1 MSTDAP
7 RPSPRRPQPDPS
19 HTSGVGPDILP
30 GHPEPEGEDNPGLPL
45 RRLLLALGDPVV
57 DVAAA
62 PHGLDVQV
70 DNVVIVDPE
79 DRSEARAGDLVLLIG
94 VRGTAARRL
103 IRVLAEQGAT
113 AVAVKTS
120 SHAPPEEV
128 LPPPTRRPPSPLG
141 RFAEGRGHGSAS
153 DAYGT
158 GSATG
163 PRAGRSPRSGAVDE
177 MRTLRTEAQEA
188 GIALLAV
195 RPEVRWDQ
203 LQSVCQSIVDDARLN
218 VTADVGE
225 SGGDLFSMA
234 QTIAQI
240 TRGLVAIEDSASRVL
255 AYSSGAE
262 VDELRRLSVL
272 GRQGPEPYLALLRDW
287 GVFAKLRS
295 GEEVVRID
303 EHPELGI
310 RRRLA
315 VGIHAGRQPLG
326 AIWVQ
331 EGSEPLSEHAEEAL
345 LGAARTT
352 ALQMIRQRTQA
363 SAGLR
368 LREDLLSSLLEGRID
383 ASALADTVEVHA
395 DRGALVVAFLLA
407 EGDVEDRPDRPER
420 ELRRRQL
427 IDLVS
432 VHTAAYRRS
441 ALVTELQG
449 RVYVLLPDLA
459 RSREGWRG
467 VEQSVLALTRKTVTA
482 ARAALGLEVQAA
494 VGSRVESLA
503 EVPDSRAEAD
513 RVLDAM
519 SRDLDRDVATISDV
533 RSRVLI
539 SETLAQ
545 LRADPSLRD
554 PRVSRLIEHDR
565 AGGAD
570 LVHSLLAYLE
580 AFGDARAAAERLHIH
595 PNTLRYRV
603 RRAAAV
609 SGIDMGDP
617 GERLFTQLQLLMEQ
631 QLPDR

>member
-1 MSTDAP
+1 MSDDRPASDPRPASGGGAP
-7 RPSPRRPQPDPS
+7 RPHPR
-19 HTSGVGPDILP
+19 
-30 GHPEPEGEDNPGLPL
+30 PEVPPVQDGSSDDRTTGLPL
-45 RRLLLALGDPVV
+45 RGLLLALGDPVV

-62 PHGLDVQV
+62 PDGLDVQV
-70 DNVVIVDPE
+70 DNVVILDPE
-79 DRSEARAGDLVLLIG
+79 DRTEVREGDLVLLIG
-94 VRGTAARRL
+94 ARGASARRL
-103 IRVLAEQGAT
+103 VRALAERGAT

-120 SHAPPEEV
+120 AHPASEEAPPTAG
-128 LPPPTRRPPSPLG
+128 TRPGRPRPG
-141 RFAEGRGHGSAS
+141 GGDEA
-153 DAYGT
+153 
-158 GSATG
+158 
-163 PRAGRSPRSGAVDE
+163 RA
-177 MRTLRTEAQEA
+177 LRTEAREA

-203 LQSVCQSIVDDARLN
+203 LQSVCRSILDEARL
-218 VTADVGE
+218 TASEDLGE

-234 QTIAQI
+234 QTIARL
-240 TRGLVAIEDSASRVL
+240 TGGLVSIEDAASRVL

-272 GRQGPEPYLALLRDW
+272 GRRGPESYLALLREW
-287 GVFAKLRS
+287 GVFAKLRA
-295 GEEVVRID
+295 GEEVVRVE

-331 EGSEPLSEHAEEAL
+331 EGDRPLAEHAEEAL

-383 ASALADTVEVHA
+383 AGALADTVEVHA
-395 DRGALVVAFLLA
+395 DRGALVVAFALVEGSEGAA
-407 EGDVEDRPDRPER
+407 EERPDRPER

-441 ALVTELQG
+441 ALVTALGG

-459 RSREGWRG
+459 RVREGRRG
-467 VEQSVLALTRKTVTA
+467 VERSVLALTRKTVAA
-482 ARAALGLEVQAA
+482 ARAALGLEVRAA
-494 VGSRVESLA
+494 VGSLVERLGD
-503 EVPDSRAEAD
+503 VPDSRAEAD
-513 RVLDAM
+513 RVLDAVER
-519 SRDLDRDVATISDV
+519 SPDRGPGWDVATISDV
-533 RSRVLI
+533 RSRVLV
-539 SETLAQ
+539 SETLAR
-545 LRADPSLRD
+545 LREDPSLRD

-570 LVHSLLAYLE
+570 LVRSLLAYLE

-603 RRAAAV
+603 RRAASV
-609 SGIDMGDP
+609 SGIDLGDP

-631 QLPDR
+631 QGPTR

>member
-1 MSTDAP
+1 MSDDRAASDPFRASGGGAT
-7 RPSPRRPQPDPS
+7 RPHRRP
-19 HTSGVGPDILP
+19 GVPPVQDGSSD
-30 GHPEPEGEDNPGLPL
+30 DRTTGLPL
-45 RRLLLALGDPVV
+45 RGLLLALGDPVV

-62 PHGLDVQV
+62 PDGLDVQV
-70 DNVVIVDPE
+70 DNVVILDPE
-79 DRSEARAGDLVLLIG
+79 DRTEVREGDLVLLIG
-94 VRGTAARRL
+94 ARGAAARRM
-103 IRVLAEQGAT
+103 VGALAERGAT

-120 SHAPPEEV
+120 AHAAPEEAPPSAG
-128 LPPPTRRPPSPLG
+128 TRPG
-141 RFAEGRGHGSAS
+141 R
-153 DAYGT
+153 
-158 GSATG
+158 
-163 PRAGRSPRSGAVDE
+163 PRAGGGDE
-177 MRTLRTEAQEA
+177 ARALRAEAQEA
-188 GIALLAV
+188 GIALLTV

-203 LQSVCQSIVDDARLN
+203 LQSVCRSILDDARL
-218 VTADVGE
+218 TASEDLGE

-234 QTIAQI
+234 QTIARL
-240 TRGLVAIEDSASRVL
+240 TGGLVSIEDAASRVL

-272 GRQGPEPYLALLRDW
+272 GRRGPESYLALLREW
-287 GVFAKLRS
+287 GVFAKLRA
-295 GEEVVRID
+295 GEEVVRVD

-331 EGSEPLSEHAEEAL
+331 EGDRPLAEHAEEAL

-383 ASALADTVEVHA
+383 AGALADTVEVHA
-395 DRGALVVAFLLA
+395 DRGALVVAFAPVEGA
-407 EGDVEDRPDRPER
+407 EGAAEERPDRPER

-427 IDLVS
+427 TDLVS
-432 VHTAAYRRS
+432 VHTAAYRRG
-441 ALVTELQG
+441 ALVTALGG

-459 RSREGWRG
+459 RAREGRRG
-467 VEQSVLALTRKTVTA
+467 VERSVLALARRTVAA
-482 ARAALGLEVQAA
+482 ARAALGLEVRAA
-494 VGSRVESLA
+494 VGSLVERLGD
-503 EVPDSRAEAD
+503 VPDSRAEAD
-513 RVLDAM
+513 RVLDAVER
-519 SRDLDRDVATISDV
+519 SPDRGPGWDVATISDV
-533 RSRVLI
+533 RSRVLV
-539 SETLAQ
+539 SETLAL
-545 LRADPSLRD
+545 LRGDPSLRD
-554 PRVSRLIEHDR
+554 PRVSRLVEHDR

-603 RRAAAV
+603 RRAASV
-609 SGIDMGDP
+609 SGIDLGDP

-631 QLPDR
+631 QGPTR

>member
-1 MSTDAP
+1 MP
-7 RPSPRRPQPDPS
+7 GQP
-19 HTSGVGPDILP
+19 GKP
-30 GHPEPEGEDNPGLPL
+30 GEENAGLPL
-45 RRLLLALGDPVV
+45 RRLLLALGDPIV

-62 PHGLDVQV
+62 PDGLDVRV
-70 DNVVIVDPE
+70 DNVVIIDPE
-79 DRSEARAGDLVLLIG
+79 DRVEAREGDLVLLIG
-94 VRGTAARRL
+94 VRGGAARRL
-103 IRVLAEQGAT
+103 VRMLAGQGAT
-113 AVAVKTS
+113 AVAVKAS
-120 SHAPPEEV
+120 GHPSVEE
-128 LPPPTRRPPSPLG
+128 TIPPSPEA
-141 RFAEGRGHGSAS
+141 R
-153 DAYGT
+153 
-158 GSATG
+158 
-163 PRAGRSPRSGAVDE
+163 GRSSRSGTADE
-177 MRTLRTEAQEA
+177 LRTLRAEAQDT
-188 GIALLAV
+188 GVALLAV

-203 LQSVCQSIVDDARLN
+203 LQSVCQSIVDDARL
-218 VTADVGE
+218 TASEDLGE
-225 SGGDLFSMA
+225 ATGDLFSMA
-234 QTIAQI
+234 QTIAQL
-240 TRGLVAIEDSASRVL
+240 TGGLVSIEDSASRVL

-272 GRQGPEPYLALLRDW
+272 GRQGPESYLALLRDW
-287 GVFAKLRS
+287 GVFTKLRA
-295 GEEVVRID
+295 GEEVVRIE

-331 EGSEPLSEHAEEAL
+331 EGSQPLAEHAEEAL

-352 ALQMIRQRTQA
+352 ALQMIRQRTQT

-383 ASALADTVEVHA
+383 ASALADTVEVHTELA
-395 DRGALVVAFLLA
+395 ALVVAFSLSQPVTGGPGGSAGAA
-407 EGDVEDRPDRPER
+407 EGSGAGAGPGSDSEAESNGPERADRPVR

-441 ALVTELQG
+441 SLVTELDG

-459 RSREGWRG
+459 RAPGGDGWRG
-467 VEQSVLALTRKTVTA
+467 VEQSVLALTRKTVAA
-482 ARAALGLEVQAA
+482 ARAALGLRVQAA
-494 VGSRVESLA
+494 VGSLVERLGD
-503 EVPDSRAEAD
+503 VPESRAEAD

-519 SRDLDRDVATISDV
+519 GRDLDGGTDWEVATISDV

-539 SETLAQ
+539 SETLEH

-554 PRVSRLIEHDR
+554 PRVSRLIEHDQ

-609 SGIDMGDP
+609 SGIDLGDP

-631 QLPDR
+631 P

>member
-1 MSTDAP
+1 MP
-7 RPSPRRPQPDPS
+7 VQPGSQDEE
-19 HTSGVGPDILP
+19 VA
-30 GHPEPEGEDNPGLPL
+30 GLPL
-45 RRLLLALGDPVV
+45 RRLLLALGDPIV

-62 PHGLDVQV
+62 PDGLDVQV
-70 DNVVIVDPE
+70 DNVVIIDPE
-79 DRSEARAGDLVLLIG
+79 DRVEAREGDLVLLIG
-94 VRGTAARRL
+94 VRGGAARRL
-103 IRVLAEQGAT
+103 VRMLAGQGAA
-113 AVAVKTS
+113 AVAVKAGGHS
-120 SHAPPEEV
+120 PPEET
-128 LPPPTRRPPSPLG
+128 LPPSGDQRNRP
-141 RFAEGRGHGSAS
+141 
-153 DAYGT
+153 
-158 GSATG
+158 
-163 PRAGRSPRSGAVDE
+163 PRSGADE
-177 MRTLRTEAQEA
+177 LRALRTEAQES
-188 GIALLAV
+188 GVALLAV

-203 LQSVCQSIVDDARLN
+203 LQSVCQSIVDDARL
-218 VTADVGE
+218 TASEDLGE
-225 SGGDLFSMA
+225 ATGDLFSMA
-234 QTIAQI
+234 QTIAQL
-240 TRGLVAIEDSASRVL
+240 TGGLVSIEDSASRVL

-272 GRQGPEPYLALLRDW
+272 GRQGPESYLALLRQW
-287 GVFAKLRS
+287 GVFTKLRA
-295 GEEVVRID
+295 GEEVVRIE

-331 EGSEPLSEHAEEAL
+331 EGSQPLARHAEEAL

-352 ALQMIRQRTQA
+352 ALQMIRQRTQT

-383 ASALADTVEVHA
+383 ASALADTVEVHT
-395 DRGALVVAFLLA
+395 DRAALVVAFSLSGSAGGGTGEAA
-407 EGDVEDRPDRPER
+407 EPEGAQPQGRPDRPAR

-441 ALVTELQG
+441 SLVTELGG

-459 RSREGWRG
+459 RGPGKEGWRG
-467 VEQSVLALTRKTVTA
+467 VEHSVLALTRKTVAA
-482 ARAALGLEVQAA
+482 ARAALGSHVQAA
-494 VGSRVESLA
+494 VGSLVERLA
-503 EVPDSRAEAD
+503 DVPESRAEAD

-519 SRDLDRDVATISDV
+519 GRDLDRDTDWEVATISDV

-539 SETLAQ
+539 SETLAH

-554 PRVSRLIEHDR
+554 PRVIRLIEYDQ

-609 SGIDMGDP
+609 SGIDLGDP

-631 QLPDR
+631 H

>member
-1 MSTDAP
+1 MP
-7 RPSPRRPQPDPS
+7 GQPGKLS
-19 HTSGVGPDILP
+19 
-30 GHPEPEGEDNPGLPL
+30 EGGTGLPL
-45 RRLLLALGDPVV
+45 RRLLLALGDPIV

-62 PHGLDVQV
+62 PEGLDVQV

-79 DRSEARAGDLVLLIG
+79 DRVEAREGDLVLLIG
-94 VRGTAARRL
+94 VRGGAARRVV
-103 IRVLAEQGAT
+103 RTLAGQGAT
-113 AVAVKTS
+113 AVAVKVS
-120 SHAPPEEV
+120 GHSPAEE
-128 LPPPTRRPPSPLG
+128 TIPPSG
-141 RFAEGRGHGSAS
+141 EHR
-153 DAYGT
+153 
-158 GSATG
+158 
-163 PRAGRSPRSGAVDE
+163 RSSRSGTTDE
-177 MRTLRTEAQEA
+177 LRTLRAEAQES
-188 GIALLAV
+188 GVALLAV
-195 RPEVRWDQ
+195 RSEVRWEQ
-203 LQSVCQSIVDDARLN
+203 LQSVCQSIVDDARL
-218 VTADVGE
+218 TASEDLGE
-225 SGGDLFSMA
+225 ATGDLFSMA
-234 QTIAQI
+234 QTIAQL
-240 TRGLVAIEDSASRVL
+240 TGGLVSIEDSASRVL

-272 GRQGPEPYLALLRDW
+272 GRQGPESYLALLREW
-287 GVFAKLRS
+287 GVFTKLRA
-295 GEEVVRID
+295 GEEVVRVE

-331 EGSEPLSEHAEEAL
+331 EGSQPLAQHAEEAL

-352 ALQMIRQRTQA
+352 ALQMIRQRTQT

-383 ASALADTVEVHA
+383 ASALADTVEVHTERA
-395 DRGALVVAFLLA
+395 ALVVSFSLSQPTAGPVGGSGETA
-407 EGDVEDRPDRPER
+407 EPEGADSEARPDRPVR

-441 ALVTELQG
+441 SLVTELDG

-459 RSREGWRG
+459 RTPGGDGWRA
-467 VEQSVLALTRKTVTA
+467 VEQSVLALTRKTVAA
-482 ARAALGLEVQAA
+482 ARAALGLRVQAA
-494 VGSRVESLA
+494 VGSLVERLGD
-503 EVPDSRAEAD
+503 VPESRAEAD

-519 SRDLDRDVATISDV
+519 GRDLDGGTDWEVATISDV
-533 RSRVLI
+533 RSRVLL

-554 PRVSRLIEHDR
+554 PRVSRLIEYDQ

-603 RRAAAV
+603 RRAATV
-609 SGIDMGDP
+609 SGIDLSDP
-617 GERLFTQLQLLMEQ
+617 GERLFTQLQLLME
-631 QLPDR
+631 RH

>member
-1 MSTDAP
+1 M
-7 RPSPRRPQPDPS
+7 
-19 HTSGVGPDILP
+19 
-30 GHPEPEGEDNPGLPL
+30 PL
-45 RRLLLALGDPVV
+45 RRLLLALGDPVL

-62 PHGLDVQV
+62 PGGLDVQV
-70 DNVVIVDPE
+70 DNVVILDPE
-79 DRSEARAGDLVLLIG
+79 DRAEVREGDLVLLIG
-94 VRGTAARRL
+94 ARGASARRL
-103 IRVLAEQGAT
+103 LRTLAGQGAT
-113 AVAVKTS
+113 AVAVKAS
-120 SHAPPEEV
+120 GHAPQEEV
-128 LPPPTRRPPSPLG
+128 LPPPSGARPH
-141 RFAEGRGHGSAS
+141 R
-153 DAYGT
+153 
-158 GSATG
+158 
-163 PRAGRSPRSGAVDE
+163 PRSGAADE
-177 MRTLRTEAQEA
+177 SRALRTEAQEA
-188 GIALLAV
+188 GIALLSV

-203 LQSVCQSIVDDARLN
+203 LQSVCQSIVDDARL
-218 VTADVGE
+218 TAAEDLSEV
-225 SGGDLFSMA
+225 SGDLFSMA
-234 QTIAQI
+234 QTIAQL
-240 TRGLVAIEDSASRVL
+240 TGGLVSIEDAASRVL

-272 GRQGPEPYLALLRDW
+272 GRRGPESYLALLREW
-287 GVFAKLRS
+287 GVFAKLRA
-295 GEEVVRID
+295 GEEVVRVD

-331 EGSEPLSEHAEEAL
+331 EGSRPLAEHAEEAL

-383 ASALADTVEVHA
+383 AGALADTVEVHA
-395 DRGALVVAFLLA
+395 DRGALVAAFATAGGA
-407 EGDVEDRPDRPER
+407 EGAGEERSGRPDRPEL
-420 ELRRRQL
+420 ELRRRQMV
-427 IDLVS
+427 DLVS

-441 ALVTELQG
+441 ALVTELGG

-459 RSREGWRG
+459 RGREGWRG
-467 VEQSVLALTRKTVTA
+467 VEQSVLALTRRTVSA

-494 VGSRVESLA
+494 VGSLVERLGD
-503 EVPDSRAEAD
+503 VPDSRAEAD

-519 SRDLDRDVATISDV
+519 GRDLHRGVDWEVATISDV
-533 RSRVLI
+533 RSRVLVG
-539 SETLAQ
+539 ETLAR
-545 LRADPSLRD
+545 LREDPSLRD
-554 PRVSRLIEHDR
+554 PRVSRLVEHDR

-609 SGIDMGDP
+609 SGIDLGDP

-631 QLPDR
+631 QGPER

>member
-1 MSTDAP
+1 MSDDRPASDPRPASGGGAP
-7 RPSPRRPQPDPS
+7 RPHPR
-19 HTSGVGPDILP
+19 
-30 GHPEPEGEDNPGLPL
+30 PEVPPVQDGSSDDRTTGLPL
-45 RRLLLALGDPVV
+45 RGLLLALGDPVV

-62 PHGLDVQV
+62 PDGLDVQV
-70 DNVVIVDPE
+70 DNVVILDPE
-79 DRSEARAGDLVLLIG
+79 DRTEVREGDLVLLIG
-94 VRGTAARRL
+94 ARGASARRL
-103 IRVLAEQGAT
+103 VRALAERGAT

-120 SHAPPEEV
+120 AHPASEEAPPTAG
-128 LPPPTRRPPSPLG
+128 TRPGRPRPG
-141 RFAEGRGHGSAS
+141 GGDEA
-153 DAYGT
+153 
-158 GSATG
+158 
-163 PRAGRSPRSGAVDE
+163 RA
-177 MRTLRTEAQEA
+177 LRTEAREA

-203 LQSVCQSIVDDARLN
+203 LQSVCRSILDEARL
-218 VTADVGE
+218 TASEDLGE

-234 QTIAQI
+234 QTIARL
-240 TRGLVAIEDSASRVL
+240 TGGLVSIEDAASRVL

-272 GRQGPEPYLALLRDW
+272 GRRGPESYLALLREW
-287 GVFAKLRS
+287 GVFAKLRA
-295 GEEVVRID
+295 GEEVVRVE

-331 EGSEPLSEHAEEAL
+331 EGDRPLAEHAEEAL

-383 ASALADTVEVHA
+383 AGALADTVEVHA
-395 DRGALVVAFLLA
+395 DRGALVVAFALVEGPEGAA
-407 EGDVEDRPDRPER
+407 EERPDRPER

-441 ALVTELQG
+441 ALVTALGG

-459 RSREGWRG
+459 RVREGRRG
-467 VEQSVLALTRKTVTA
+467 VERSVLALTRKTVAA
-482 ARAALGLEVQAA
+482 ARAALGLEVRAA
-494 VGSRVESLA
+494 VGSLVERLGD
-503 EVPDSRAEAD
+503 VPDSRAEAD
-513 RVLDAM
+513 RVLDAVER
-519 SRDLDRDVATISDV
+519 SPDRGPGWDVATISDV
-533 RSRVLI
+533 RSRVLV
-539 SETLAQ
+539 SETLAR
-545 LRADPSLRD
+545 LREDPSLRD

-570 LVHSLLAYLE
+570 LVRSLLAYLE

-603 RRAAAV
+603 RRAASV
-609 SGIDMGDP
+609 SGIDLGDP

-631 QLPDR
+631 QGPTR

>member
-1 MSTDAP
+1 MPGQSG
-7 RPSPRRPQPDPS
+7 PQS
-19 HTSGVGPDILP
+19 EEGV
-30 GHPEPEGEDNPGLPL
+30 GLPL
-45 RRLLLALGDPVV
+45 RRLLLALGDPIV

-62 PHGLDVQV
+62 PDGLDVQV
-70 DNVVIVDPE
+70 DNVVIIDPE
-79 DRSEARAGDLVLLIG
+79 DRVEAREGDLVLLIG
-94 VRGTAARRL
+94 VRGGAARRL
-103 IRVLAEQGAT
+103 VRSLAGQGAA
-113 AVAVKTS
+113 AVAVKADGHS
-120 SHAPPEEV
+120 PAEE
-128 LPPPTRRPPSPLG
+128 TIPPSG
-141 RFAEGRGHGSAS
+141 EHR
-153 DAYGT
+153 
-158 GSATG
+158 
-163 PRAGRSPRSGAVDE
+163 GRSARSGAADE
-177 MRTLRTEAQEA
+177 LRTLRAEAQES
-188 GIALLAV
+188 GVALLAV

-203 LQSVCQSIVDDARLN
+203 LQSICQNIVDDARL
-218 VTADVGE
+218 TASEDLGE
-225 SGGDLFSMA
+225 ASGDLFSMA
-234 QTIAQI
+234 QTIAQL
-240 TRGLVAIEDSASRVL
+240 TGGLVSIEDSASRVL

-272 GRQGPEPYLALLRDW
+272 GRQGPESYLALLREW
-287 GVFAKLRS
+287 GVFTKLRA
-295 GEEVVRID
+295 GEDVVRIE

-331 EGSEPLSEHAEEAL
+331 EGSQPLSDHAEEAL

-352 ALQMIRQRTQA
+352 ALQMIRQRTQT

-383 ASALADTVEVHA
+383 ASALADTVEVHTERA
-395 DRGALVVAFLLA
+395 ALVVAFSLSHPAGGVPGEAA
-407 EGDVEDRPDRPER
+407 EPEEAGERPDRPVR

-441 ALVTELQG
+441 SLVTELDG

-459 RSREGWRG
+459 RPPGGDGWRG
-467 VEQSVLALTRKTVTA
+467 VEQSVLALTRKTVAA
-482 ARAALGLEVQAA
+482 ARAALGLRVQAA
-494 VGSRVESLA
+494 VGSLVERLGD
-503 EVPDSRAEAD
+503 VPESRAEAD

-519 SRDLDRDVATISDV
+519 GRDLDGGTDWEVATISDV

-539 SETLAQ
+539 SETLAL

-554 PRVSRLIEHDR
+554 PRVSRLIEYDR

-609 SGIDMGDP
+609 SGIDLSDP

-631 QLPDR
+631 SDPGTGVA

>member
-1 MSTDAP
+1 MSTD
-7 RPSPRRPQPDPS
+7 SPRSSPRHPKSDPS
-19 HTSGVGPDILP
+19 RTPGVGSAVVP
-30 GHPEPEGEDNPGLPL
+30 GHQGPEGEDGPGLPL

-79 DRSEARAGDLVLLIG
+79 DRSEARPGDLVLLIG
-94 VRGTAARRL
+94 VRGTAARRM
-103 IRVLAEQGAT
+103 IRALAEQGAT
-113 AVAVKTS
+113 AVAVKS
-120 SHAPPEEV
+120 SAHTPPEDV
-128 LPPPTRRPPSPLG
+128 LPPPAGTRPG
-141 RFAEGRGHGSAS
+141 RAL
-153 DAYGT
+153 
-158 GSATG
+158 
-163 PRAGRSPRSGAVDE
+163 RAGGVDE
-177 MRTLRTEAQEA
+177 MRGLRTEAQDA
-188 GIALLAV
+188 GIALLSV

-218 VTADVGE
+218 VAADVGE

-255 AYSSGAE
+255 AYSSGSE

-272 GRQGPEPYLALLRDW
+272 GRQGPEPYLALLREW

-326 AIWVQ
+326 TIWVQ
-331 EGSEPLSEHAEEAL
+331 EGSEPLAEHAEEAL

-383 ASALADTVEVHA
+383 ASALADTVQVHA
-395 DRGALVVAFLLA
+395 DRGALVVAFLLT

-441 ALVTELQG
+441 SLVTELGG

-459 RSREGWRG
+459 RSRDGWRG
-467 VEQSVLALTRKTVTA
+467 VEQSVLALTRKTVAA

-503 EVPDSRAEAD
+503 RVPDSRAEAD

-554 PRVSRLIEHDR
+554 PRVSRLVEYDR

-609 SGIDMGDP
+609 SGIDLSDP

-631 QLPDR
+631 HTPDR